1 MTGRLVASHTHSAG
15 CLRTRPPEQTRDNAN
30 PFFLSFGQGKQ
41 SLRHLFML
49 TSPIVTRKIIINKT
63 SRQRRQ
69 TIQTSRLC
77 ARSQGNMAGSSQA
90 WPLEIVSSQN
100 FPRRAWVRRC
110 TSLLKTAPRRPAAG
124 RMQGNVEDFS
134 QCSRRA
140 RTASPAARP
149 LRTSTMPALLP
160 ERAHGTPRAELA
172 LAHRRHSACGLARE
186 RGLLNRA
193 ERVAGWKKNSKGS
206 LAGGASPPPPSQA
219 TALNGRRPS
228 SSTSGTRQA
237 RVFHCG
243 HPNTASIRPLQALTC
258 PRARKI
264 SARAGQILT
273 TSPLPSPL
281 PAGDTLNP
289 ARPQR
294 QTSDRDGRKIR
305 NPSTLHQPPPFPSP
319 CTPSFISCRLAL
331 RPGASV

>member
-1 MTGRLVASHTHSAG
+1 MPPARSPVRPGQDLATGPWCGRFFFFWCGDESMTGRLVASHTHSAG

-206 LAGGASPPPPSQA
+206 LAGGASPPPP
-219 TALNGRRPS
+219 P
-228 SSTSGTRQA
+228 
-237 RVFHCG
+237 
-243 HPNTASIRPLQALTC
+243 P
-258 PRARKI
+258 
-264 SARAGQILT
+264 
-273 TSPLPSPL
+273 
-281 PAGDTLNP
+281 
-289 ARPQR
+289 RPQR
-294 QTSDRDGRKIR
+294 SMAGVPAAPRAARGR
-305 NPSTLHQPPPFPSP
+305 PASSTVGIP
-319 CTPSFISCRLAL
+319 TPLAYAPYRL
-331 RPGASV
+331 